1 MRAILLLAA
10 LFLSACAG
18 GPSSPP
24 TAAEVP
30 AAERIP
36 ANELQKIAK
45 AHGDLALVYYQG
57 GNMAV
62 ALQEARIALMADPN
76 YAPAHNVMGLV
87 HLYLGEG
94 LQAKESFERAVRLAP
109 QDSDI
114 ANHYGWFLCT
124 SGQEKEA
131 FQYFLVAVKNPLY
144 KTPTRPYTNAGLCA
158 LRLKDDKAAEEYFQR
173 AAMAD
178 GANSQAIFHLAD
190 IAFRRGDFFKAKNFL
205 GEVMRLSEPNSESL
219 WLAVR
224 IERKL
229 GDRQAEAGYSAQ
241 LRRKFAGTP
250 EHQALMQGKFE

>member
-1 MRAILLLAA
+1 MRAIPILSALLLAA
-10 LFLSACAG
+10 CAA

-24 TAAEVP
+24 TAAELP

-45 AHGDLALVYYQG
+45 AHGDLAMIYYQG

-62 ALQEARIALMADPN
+62 ALQEARISLMADPN
-76 YAPAHNVMGLV
+76 YAPAFNVMGLV
-87 HLYLGEG
+87 HLYLGEIP
-94 LQAKESFERAVRLAP
+94 QAQEHLERAVRLAP

-124 SGQEKEA
+124 SGREKEGLS
-131 FQYFLVAVKNPLY
+131 YFLVAVKNPLY

-158 LRLKDDKAAEEYFQR
+158 LRLKDDKSAEEYFQR

-178 GANSQAIFHLAD
+178 GSNAQALFHLAD
-190 IAFRRGDFFKAKNFL
+190 IAFRRSDYFKAKGFL
-205 GEVMRLSEPNSESL
+205 GEVLRLNEPNAEAL
-219 WLAVR
+219 WLGVR

-229 GDRQAEAGYSAQ
+229 GDRQAEAGHAAQ

-250 EHQALMQGKFE
+250 EHQALMQGQFE